1 MLNFIKNI
9 SPTEITILVIIFI
22 LLFGA
27 KTFISLGKAGG
38 STLKEIKNIKKTLT
52 ERQSIETLLKVMA
65 WNSAPS
71 FCKNL
76 RITMLATRADF
87 GAAGQGIPSGF
98 CPLDS

>member
-1 MLNFIKNI
+1 MFNFIKNI

-52 ERQSIETLLKVMA
+52 DTIEDEEPIKEV
-65 WNSAPS
+65 S
-71 FCKNL
+71 K
-76 RITMLATRADF
+76 
-87 GAAGQGIPSGF
+87 
-98 CPLDS
+98 

>member
-38 STLKEIKNIKKTLT
+38 STLKEIKNIKQTLT
-52 ERQSIETLLKVMA
+52 DTIEDEEPIKEV
-65 WNSAPS
+65 S
-71 FCKNL
+71 K
-76 RITMLATRADF
+76 
-87 GAAGQGIPSGF
+87 
-98 CPLDS
+98 

>member
-52 ERQSIETLLKVMA
+52 DTIEDEEPIK
-65 WNSAPS
+65 
-71 FCKNL
+71 
-76 RITMLATRADF
+76 
-87 GAAGQGIPSGF
+87 
-98 CPLDS
+98 

>member
-52 ERQSIETLLKVMA
+52 DTIEDEEPIKEV
-65 WNSAPS
+65 S
-71 FCKNL
+71 K
-76 RITMLATRADF
+76 
-87 GAAGQGIPSGF
+87 
-98 CPLDS
+98 